1 MFKNIKSS
9 KNSGSVLLM
18 ALIFSFV
25 IMVMLTGL
33 LYSFKMGL
41 LTTKSIIK
49 NSNEKVL
56 GETYIANA
64 KDDIDFSKS
73 SKLKVGDSTF
83 EIAVNEDDISTFF
96 PKNSNAEL
104 FQAQEYSSFK
114 ATYKAYNDGS
124 KVDLTKEIIYNAPS
138 ANIYKN
144 YNTDYVPIN
153 VPMIDVAAITDY
165 QARNYRLTSDGQL
178 KDAYKG
184 FIGFIEK
191 QNKQINIFTNKAKIG
206 VPIPQGMG
214 TDYKIK
220 VGWNLENGKWLLML
234 LMYDINKLFT
244 TTVAL
249 EDLLADEVEGLEPDT
264 KSLGDEIGKWQP
276 VIAGDSESGS
286 TGAPFVKENIFDAAW
301 YFEDSD
307 GPPQIL
313 LIRKGDQKKG
323 NQEVLEVYYSA
334 YSTTNNQY
342 SLKQGDNLNLK
353 AELKE
358 ENVKIL
364 VPDFANNLDAK
375 MAFIFHPNNQS
386 KNLTGVSDFNYNGD
400 HRVGKSLD
408 TYIDGESFGNPV
420 IISKSED
427 SLFIVTFEPDKL
439 HRYEYKK
446 GLGGF
451 VSLDFGVNGLEKE
464 LKSVDDESDVFNL
477 YSSKDDSDSQN
488 KDVIEQVIP
497 KFGYLFVFTKTKVSQ
512 MNDNFDTLQEIES
525 SGKEPQILADLEA
538 VKNTINKI
546 YIQSKALDA
555 KVEEIQDKLGDE
567 PEPKDKNEIE
577 DRFKKSNDNKI
588 DIKSSQ
594 SNNRQDQGDSS
605 GEEPTPAPVYLD
617 SKYFYPLGVVKQ
629 ITL

>member
-1 MFKNIKSS
+1 MFKRIKSNN
-9 KNSGSVLLM
+9 NSGSVLLM

-25 IMVMLTGL
+25 IMVMLTAL

-49 NSNEKVL
+49 NSNEKVI
-56 GETYIANA
+56 GETYIASA
-64 KDDIDFSKS
+64 KDDIDFSKPS
-73 SKLKVGDSTF
+73 ELKIGNSTF
-83 EIAVNEDDISTFF
+83 KITVDEDDISTFF

-104 FQAQEYSSFK
+104 FQAQQYSSFK
-114 ATYKAYNDGS
+114 STYKAYNDGS
-124 KVDLTKEIIYNAPS
+124 KVDLAKKIIYNVPS

-153 VPMIDVAAITDY
+153 VPMIDIAAMTDY
-165 QARNYRLTSDGQL
+165 QARNYRLTIDGRL
-178 KDAYKG
+178 KDAPKG

-191 QNKQINIFTNKAKIG
+191 QNKQINIFINKAKIG

-220 VGWNLENGKWLLML
+220 VGWNLENGQWQLVL

-244 TTVAL
+244 TSVAL
-249 EDLLADEVEGLEPDT
+249 EDLLADNVEGLEADT
-264 KSLGDEIGKWQP
+264 KALGDEIGKWQP
-276 VIAGDSESGS
+276 VISGDSKGGSSGAS
-286 TGAPFVKENIFDAAW
+286 FVRENIFDAAW

-307 GPPQIL
+307 APPQIL
-313 LIRKGDQKKG
+313 LARKADQKKG
-323 NQEVLEVYYSA
+323 NQEVLEVYYST

-342 SLKQGDNLNLK
+342 SLKLGDSLNLK
-353 AELKE
+353 ANLKE
-358 ENVKIL
+358 ENVKLL

-386 KNLTGVSDFNYNGD
+386 KNLTGISDFNYNGD

-408 TYIDGESFGNPV
+408 TYIDGESFGKPV
-420 IISKSED
+420 IISKSD
-427 SLFIVTFEPDKL
+427 NSLFIVTFEPDKV

-446 GLGGF
+446 GLGSF
-451 VSLDFGVNGLEKE
+451 ISLDFGTNGLEKE
-464 LKSVDDESDVFNL
+464 LKTQDEEDDVFKL
-477 YSSKDDSDSQN
+477 FLSKDDNNEQN
-488 KDVIEQVIP
+488 KDIVEQIIA
-497 KFGYLFVFTKTKVSQ
+497 KFGYLFVFTKTKVMQ
-512 MNDNFDTLQEIES
+512 MDENLEILQEIDL
-525 SGKEPQILADLEA
+525 SGEEPQILADLEA

-546 YIQSKALDA
+546 YIQPKALDA
-555 KVEEIQDKLGDE
+555 KVQEIRDELGDK

-577 DRFKKSNDNKI
+577 DRFEKSKDNRI
-588 DIKSSQ
+588 DIKSRQPSKQ
-594 SNNRQDQGDSS
+594 QDQGDSS
-605 GEEPTPAPVYLD
+605 GEEPIPAPVYLD